1 MNLPGERCFSYKGP
15 IHAGASPVDLPNWE
29 LVPATGGWRL
39 GNRGWATEAQIRGWR
54 MEAGGQRLR
63 METVDVHTCTHLWP
77 VVPKW
82 FSLSCSHCPYFSVR
96 FWHNLLEI
104 FYVLINIHVF
114 SLSSPSPSPQV
125 RSLCLRPLL
134 DHDMLF
140 FCRISVL
147 DGHILQIF

>member
-82 FSLSCSHCPYFSVR
+82 FSLSCSHCLPRGAWSPHR
-96 FWHNLLEI
+96 TPNLSWPLRLSEALAQV
-104 FYVLINIHVF
+104 YGEWLIAKMCDWG
-114 SLSSPSPSPQV
+114 SSPHP
-125 RSLCLRPLL
+125 CLAHFLGNE
-134 DHDMLF
+134 F
-140 FCRISVL
+140 K
-147 DGHILQIF
+147 